1 MSMSICI
8 FAHNEERLLPSC
20 IAALDDAAAGA
31 PFHAHILVNGS
42 TDTTLGVART
52 LAAAD
57 PRITVHNLP
66 IPDKANAWNDYVYRI
81 ARHEDVHI
89 FLDGDIAPAPRAFAE
104 LAATLKENPRAYAAA
119 ALPFSG
125 RDRAAWADRLR
136 RLGYLSGNLYAMTET
151 ALAAFR
157 ARDLQL
163 PFGAKG
169 EDGLIAYLLLTDLEG
184 GEDDTHRDRI
194 AVAENAGFEFNSLA
208 LNWNDAQI
216 YHRRLKRYSERH
228 FQKAVLYR
236 RLKRGGVAAMPKNIF
251 DIYAPAALCG
261 LRPRRDP
268 INFWYDWA
276 TLRRLRA
283 AHRKEGEPFRRPSQP
298 A

>member
-1 MSMSICI
+1 MSISVCI
-8 FAHNEERLLPSC
+8 FAHNEERLLPAC
-20 IAALDDAAAGA
+20 VAAFDDAAAGA
-31 PFHAHILVNGS
+31 PFKAHILVNGS
-42 TDTTLGVART
+42 TDQTLGVAKT

-57 PRITVHNLP
+57 PRITVHDLP
-66 IPDKANAWNDYVYRI
+66 VADKANAWNDYVYRI

-104 LAATLKENPRAYAAA
+104 LVAALHEHPRAYAAA
-119 ALPFSG
+119 ALPLSG
-125 RDRAAWADRLR
+125 RDRAAWAERLKH
-136 RLGYLSGNLYAMTET
+136 LSYLSGNLYSMSGK

-169 EDGLIAYLLLTDLEG
+169 EDGLIAYLLLTDLKG
-184 GEDDTHRDRI
+184 GEDDSHRERLV
-194 AVAENAGFEFNSLA
+194 VAEKAGFEFNSLA
-208 LNWNDAQI
+208 LNWNDARI

-236 RLKRGGVAAMPKNIF
+236 RLKRGGVAAMPRNIA
-251 DIYAPAALCG
+251 DIYAPNALRG

-268 INFWYDWA
+268 VNFWYDWA
-276 TLRRLRA
+276 TLRQLHARSRKLGA
-283 AHRKEGEPFRRPSQP
+283 A
-298 A
+298 